1 MADAAAEI
9 EALLA
14 SHAGQPMDYVAV
26 FMFLNTVAGGHY
38 QERFTES
45 EVKAA
50 LQALLSAGAVELIP
64 GASGSVYTLRRS

>member
-1 MADAAAEI
+1 MADAADEI

-38 QERFTES
+38 EERFS
-45 EVKAA
+45 EAEVRAGLA
-50 LQALLSAGAVELIP
+50 QLLGAGVIEL
-64 GASGSVYTLRRS
+64 SNCVYVLRRR